1 VLPTVYLSLGSNVGD
16 RLANLDLAVER
27 LESAGKILSKSSI
40 YETEPVE
47 LTAQAWFLNLVVKL
61 GTEKT
66 PQQLLAS
73 ILEIEQGMGRRR
85 VQRKGPRVID
95 IDILLYEQQA
105 IKAEGLMIPHP
116 SMHTRRFVLA
126 PLAEIDPTIEH
137 PTLKRTV
144 QELLDGL
151 PSGQSVKLFGG
162 STSGSPS

>member
-1 VLPTVYLSLGSNVGD
+1 MLPTVYLSLGSNVGD

-47 LTAQAWFLNLVVKL
+47 FTAQAWFLNLVVKL

>member
-61 GTEKT
+61 ATEKT

-126 PLAEIDPTIEH
+126 PLAEIDPTIAH

>member
-16 RLANLDLAVER
+16 RSANLDLAVER

-47 LTAQAWFLNLVVKL
+47 FTAQAWFLNLVVKL